1 MTAHDNDRTAE
12 LLALMG
18 ERILVLD
25 GAMGT
30 MLQTRRLGA
39 QDFGGEKYEG
49 CNEVLVTTRPDVILD
64 VHRAYLDAGA
74 DIIETN
80 TFGGTPIVLAEYGVD
95 HRTLELNSRA
105 AELASRAVEEFS
117 SPSRPRFVAGSMGP
131 TTKAIS
137 VTGGVTFGSLVDGY
151 AEQARGLLEGGVD
164 IFFVETCQDTR
175 NAKAALIGIE
185 QIFAEMATR
194 RPIVVSGTIEPTGT
208 MLAGQTEDAF
218 YVSIAHARPLAVGL
232 NCATGP
238 QFMTDH
244 LRGLHELADCA
255 VSCFPNAGLPD
266 PDGHYEETPESL
278 AAALERFVD
287 SGWINIVGGCC
298 GTTEAHVAAIARMVQ
313 GKQPRA
319 IPGLRVPRTF
329 FSGIELVEPDA
340 DNRPLLVGERTNVIG
355 SAKFRRL
362 VSDERWDEAAEIARR
377 QVKGG
382 AQIVD
387 VCLQSA
393 DRDELK
399 DIEHLYERL
408 IRSVKVP
415 LMIDTTDPAAVELA
429 LTYSQG
435 KAIVNSINLED
446 GEERFD
452 RICPLLLR
460 YGAAV
465 VVGTIDEDPI
475 QAQAF
480 SRQRKLEVAR
490 RSHWLLTQRHGIP
503 GADIIFDP
511 LTFPVATGDEAYV
524 GGAVET
530 IEGLRLIKA
539 EFPESKTILGI
550 SNVSFGLPPA
560 AREVVNSVFLYHC
573 TRAGLDLAIVNS
585 EKIERFASIPDE
597 EREMAEDLLFNR
609 PPVHPAESQKSKV
622 ESPRPPA
629 SEEDRVE
636 GGENSKFEIRNSNS
650 VPDAPGLA
658 SAAPGDSHSEFKTQ
672 NSKLIPED
680 WREQTPEQRVAIN
693 QHHIARLTEHF
704 RGVKREVAVARTLP
718 LDERLARSILD
729 GTRDGLQADL
739 QAKLAE
745 GALPLEIIN
754 GPLMAGM
761 NEVGRLFNA
770 NQLIVAEV
778 LQSAE
783 SMKAAV
789 SFLEGH
795 MRADETSSRGKI
807 VLATVKGDVHDIGK
821 NLVEIILRNNGYDIV
836 NLGIKVPP
844 EALVAACR
852 DHRPDAVGLSG
863 LLVKSAHQMVVTVQ
877 DLNAAGV
884 DVPILVGGAALSE
897 KFTRQRIAPAHGGP
911 VLYCS
916 DAMRGL
922 DVMNRL
928 MDPAGREGLMAE
940 VLAAEPEA
948 LHEGS
953 SAKADVPE
961 VRSSRVSLDVAP
973 SAPPDSDLHVTPQL
987 DDLRAIWDLINP
999 QMLYGKHLGLGGFA
1013 KKLAAGDRKA
1023 ADLRE
1028 AVASVEDEVSGW
1040 MRVGAV
1046 WRFFEAE
1053 SEGNR
1058 LAVFE
1063 PGETVPVHTF
1073 VFPRQPKADG
1083 LCLAD
1088 YVLPRSD
1095 GVRDSVAF
1103 FVVGAGEGV
1112 RERAESAKEKGEYL
1126 KSHILQAL
1134 ALETAEAAAE
1144 WIHRR
1149 IRDLWGFP
1157 DPPGLTPQ
1165 DLFQARY
1172 RGKRYS
1178 PGYPACPDLD
1188 DQKAIFELLDPSQ
1201 IGVALTDGMM
1211 MEPEA
1216 SVSAI
1221 VFHHPDC
1228 RYFSAT
1234 GVSR

>member
-1 MTAHDNDRTAE
+1 MTTRDHDVTDDLR
-12 LLALMG
+12 ALMG
-18 ERILVLD
+18 DRILVLD

-30 MLQTRRLGA
+30 MLQSRNLVS
-39 QDFGGEKYEG
+39 QDFGGQKYDG

-64 VHRAYLDAGA
+64 VHRAYLGAGA

-80 TFGGTPIVLAEYGVD
+80 TFGGTPIVLAEYGLD

-105 AELASRAVEEFS
+105 AELASQAVAEYSTS
-117 SPSRPRFVAGSMGP
+117 SKPRFVAGSMGP

-137 VTGGVTFGSLVDGY
+137 VTGGVTFAELVEGY
-151 AEQARGLLEGGVD
+151 AEQARGLVEGGVD
-164 IFFVETCQDTR
+164 MFFVETCQDTR
-175 NAKAALIGIE
+175 NAKAALIALE
-185 QIFAEMATR
+185 EVFAETGQR
-194 RPIVVSGTIEPTGT
+194 RPVVASCTIEPTGT
-208 MLAGQTEDAF
+208 MLAGQTEESF

-238 QFMTDH
+238 EFMTDH
-244 LRGLHELADCA
+244 LRSLHQLADCA

-266 PDGHYEETPESL
+266 PDGRYGETPESL

-287 SGWINIVGGCC
+287 AGWINIVGGCC
-298 GTTEAHVAAIARMVQ
+298 GTTEAHVAAIAAMVE
-313 GKQPRA
+313 GKRPRP
-319 IPGLRVPRTF
+319 IPGARAPRTF
-329 FSGIELVEPDA
+329 YSGIELVEPDA

-355 SAKFRRL
+355 SARFRRL
-362 VSDERWDEAAEIARR
+362 VADERWDEAAEIARR
-377 QVKGG
+377 QVEGG

-387 VCLQSA
+387 VCLQSTE
-393 DRDELK
+393 RDELR
-399 DIEHLYERL
+399 DIEGLYERL
-408 IRSVKVP
+408 IRSIKVP

-452 RICPLLLR
+452 RICPLLKR

-465 VVGTIDEDPI
+465 VVGTIDEDPV

-480 SRQRKLEVAR
+480 TRQRKLEVAR
-490 RSHWLLTQRHGIP
+490 RSHWLLTDRYGVP
-503 GADIIFDP
+503 ECDIVFDP
-511 LTFPVATGDEAYV
+511 LTFPVATGDEAYI

-539 EFPESKTILGI
+539 EFPEAKTILGI

-585 EKIERFASIPDE
+585 EKIERFASLPDD
-597 EREMAEDLLFNR
+597 ERLMAEDLLFNR
-609 PPVHPAESQKSKV
+609 PPNRPVQSPKSKV
-622 ESPRPPA
+622 ERPRSPTPE
-629 SEEDRVE
+629 SQLGE
-636 GGENSKFEIRNSNS
+636 GGGNSELRI
-650 VPDAPGLA
+650 
-658 SAAPGDSHSEFKTQ
+658 E

-680 WREQTPEQRVAIN
+680 WREQTPEQRAAIN
-693 QHHIARLTEHF
+693 QVHIARLTEHF
-704 RGVKREVAVARTLP
+704 RGVKREVVVAPELP
-718 LDERLARSILD
+718 LDERIARYVVN
-729 GTRDGLQADL
+729 GTREGLRADL
-739 QAKLAE
+739 EDKLAQ
-745 GALPLEIIN
+745 GAAPLDIIN
-754 GPLMAGM
+754 GPLMDGM
-761 NEVGRLFNA
+761 AEVGRLFNA

-795 MRADETSSRGKI
+795 MRADETSSRGRV

-821 NLVEIILRNNGYDIV
+821 NLVEIILGNNGYDVV

-844 EALVAACR
+844 AALVAACR

-863 LLVKSAHQMVVTVQ
+863 LLVKSAHQMVVTAT

-884 DVPILVGGAALSE
+884 DVPILVGGAALSA
-897 KFTRQRIAPAHGGP
+897 KFTRQRIAPAHSGP
-911 VLYCS
+911 VVYCA

-928 MDPAGREGLMAE
+928 MDPAGRESLMAE
-940 VLAAEPEA
+940 ALMDGEEPFADRSTSPVEA
-948 LHEGS
+948 P
-953 SAKADVPE
+953 AI
-961 VRSSRVSLDVAP
+961 RSSRISLDVP
-973 SAPPDSDLHVTPQL
+973 PVGPPDGQRRIIRQI
-987 DDLRAIWDLINP
+987 DDLRPVWDLVNP

-1023 ADLRE
+1023 IDLRA
-1028 AVASVEDEVSGW
+1028 AVASVQDEASRW

-1046 WRFFEAE
+1046 WRFYEAE
-1053 SEGNR
+1053 SDGNR

-1063 PGETVPVHTF
+1063 PGETEPLRTF
-1073 VFPRQPKADG
+1073 DFPRQPKADG
-1083 LCLAD
+1083 LCLSD
-1088 YVLPRSD
+1088 YVLPQS
-1095 GVRDSVAF
+1095 GGIRDSIAL

-1112 RERAESAKEKGEYL
+1112 REHAEDAKAKGEYL
-1126 KSHILQAL
+1126 KSHTLQAL

-1144 WIHRR
+1144 WVHRR
-1149 IRDLWGFP
+1149 LRELWGFP
-1157 DPPGLTPQ
+1157 DPAGLTPG
-1165 DLFQARY
+1165 DLFKARY

-1188 DQKAIFELLDPSQ
+1188 DQAAIFDLLDPSE
-1201 IGVALTDGMM
+1201 IGVALTEGMM

-1228 RYFSAT
+1228 SYFSAT
-1234 GVSR
+1234 GVAR